1 MRTLAAALLLAA
13 PRPGQARVYDLER
26 DFGAVPYTA
35 SHPATAQ
42 SKVAWANGAA
52 FNTSLSKL
60 APGDTLV
67 VPNKTFHLVG
77 GIVAK
82 DVADVTISFDG
93 TLVYAFENTVAAAEA
108 YIKAWP
114 RTTVGTGGKEGKVM
128 ECMSFHNFSNV
139 TFTSSG
145 MGTFEGRGQKW
156 WGVPGLGYLK
166 REENRPR
173 LFNVQG
179 KDLLWENLY
188 LHESPYWTHTSSGS
202 NIEIRNCHINNRRTN
217 ADGHG
222 AIDMTAFNTDG
233 FDVSGVRNRP
243 PAASRQPL
251 AASRKPF
258 RAQPGPG

>member
-26 DFGAVPYTA
+26 DFGAVPYSA

-93 TLVYAFENTVAAAEA
+93 TLVCEYN
-108 YIKAWP
+108 
-114 RTTVGTGGKEGKVM
+114 
-128 ECMSFHNFSNV
+128 N
-139 TFTSSG
+139 
-145 MGTFEGRGQKW
+145 
-156 WGVPGLGYLK
+156 GLPQSHLGL
-166 REENRPR
+166 
-173 LFNVQG
+173 
-179 KDLLWENLY
+179 
-188 LHESPYWTHTSSGS
+188 THTVDQTRSRTPSPPPRPTSRPGRARPS
-202 NIEIRNCHINNRRTN
+202 ARAGRR
-217 ADGHG
+217 A
-222 AIDMTAFNTDG
+222 
-233 FDVSGVRNRP
+233 R
-243 PAASRQPL
+243 
-251 AASRKPF
+251 
-258 RAQPGPG
+258 